1 MAQDHSFDIVCQLD
15 KQEII
20 NAIQQTEREV
30 GQRYDFKGAQVKMDF
45 DAKAM
50 TLTLSAESD
59 FRLKALVEVLDGRLS
74 KRQIPL
80 AAIKKDKIETS
91 SSGHAR
97 QLVHL
102 QSGIPGDK
110 AKEIVKRIKDT
121 KLKVQA
127 AIQGDQVRVTGKVL
141 DDLQTI
147 QKMIKDANLDFHVQF
162 TNYR

>member
-15 KQEII
+15 KQEIT
-20 NAIQQTEREV
+20 NAVQQTEREV
-30 GQRYDFKGAQVKMDF
+30 SQRYDFKGAQVKIDF

-59 FRLKALVEVLDGRLS
+59 FRLKSLGDVLDAKLS

-97 QLVHL
+97 QVVHL
-102 QSGIPGDK
+102 QTGIPGEK
-110 AKEIVKRIKDT
+110 AKDIVKLIKNM

-127 AIQGDQVRVTGKVL
+127 AIQGDQVRISGKVL
-141 DDLQTI
+141 DDLQAV
-147 QKMIKDANLDFHVQF
+147 QKMIKDAALDIHVQF